1 MLIWVRT
8 CCVPVEFTPGW
19 RVEFLCFGLSRTV
32 IVSFDAWPMAF
43 LIYRKSD
50 TLAENLLTI
59 ARFFGCRC
67 FCFFCILPHV
77 QKVTLCG
84 SCWLVCRWSCTETER
99 ARDRVFAL
107 MDMLSMK
114 IKRAEWPPRQ
124 GESGRGE
131 WGMKRCPHRYSLLNH
146 LIWQPGTKL
155 HRVFVC
161 ENGAGAKSK
170 EVEQRR
176 SGEHFH

>member
-1 MLIWVRT
+1 MRT
-8 CCVPVEFTPGW
+8 CCVSVEFTPGW

-32 IVSFDAWPMAF
+32 IVPFWCVTNGLFNLQKIRHSHGEFAYNSSFFLDAVV
-43 LIYRKSD
+43 SV
-50 TLAENLLTI
+50 
-59 ARFFGCRC
+59 FFFA
-67 FCFFCILPHV
+67 FCF
-77 QKVTLCG
+77 TLKRSRCVV
-84 SCWLVCRWSCTETER
+84 SCRWVCRWSCTETER

-170 EVEQRR
+170 EVEQRW